1 MSRAALL
8 QTASVCVSHYHTMKN
23 IPPSLINSQITS
35 NSREISSRKKDASD
49 TQRRL
54 ERCKRGE
61 KKNQSGLCDLRSLS
75 GWKLA
80 LLKTV
85 SAFFKWNIYTSIKI
99 TCTLSSCAQTA
110 ANINGPNSVCKYG
123 TKLRWQSQTP
133 CSYMHEGMAQNPNNK
148 NPTIYMHPCFTDSG
162 LIACTHWTIT

>member
-61 KKNQSGLCDLRSLS
+61 KKNQSGLCDLR
-75 GWKLA
+75 
-80 LLKTV
+80 